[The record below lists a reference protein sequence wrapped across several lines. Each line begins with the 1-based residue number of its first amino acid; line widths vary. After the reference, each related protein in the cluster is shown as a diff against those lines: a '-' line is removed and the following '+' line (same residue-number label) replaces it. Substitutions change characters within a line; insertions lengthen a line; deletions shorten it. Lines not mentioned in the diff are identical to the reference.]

1 MVVWGTSCQSRQ
13 LDILPDDLTDGG
25 MDVGRESNLYGS
37 RSGGLVKMGGQVAGQ
52 WRFVISS

>member
-1 MVVWGTSCQSRQ
+1 MAVWGTSCQSCQ

-52 WRFVISS
+52 